1 MTTFE
6 YKLIPTPRQLAGE
19 GLLADDGASF
29 APTVQRQ
36 INLVTSAGWEFV
48 GREAMPVEKRAWL
61 ILRRKVEEDFLVFR
75 RPVTGLDAKPAAPP
89 KVRPRRISRAAALP
103 ANVTPFIRSAEP
115 PSAH

>member
-6 YKLIPTPRQLAGE
+6 YKLIPAPRQRAGQ
-19 GLLADDGASF
+19 GVLADDGASF

-61 ILRRKVEEDFLVFR
+61 VLRRTVDEDFLVFR
-75 RPVTGLDAKPAAPP
+75 RPVTGAATRPVQPP
-89 KVRPRRISRAAALP
+89 KVRPRRVRRAAALP
-103 ANVTPFIRSAEP
+103 VNVTPFVRGAEQ
-115 PSAH
+115 PSPR